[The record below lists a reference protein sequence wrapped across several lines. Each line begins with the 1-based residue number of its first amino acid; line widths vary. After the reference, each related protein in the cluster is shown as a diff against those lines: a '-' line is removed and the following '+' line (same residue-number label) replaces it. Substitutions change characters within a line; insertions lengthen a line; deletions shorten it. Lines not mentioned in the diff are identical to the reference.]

1 MKTFVLSPSVNKGAN
16 LQALYLSSRNWLSY
30 IEFFE
35 DEIKFFKKL
44 LMKYFILEINDDSIN
59 RINIIN
65 AEIKRLERE
74 KNQVLNDIFC
84 YQSNLKATL
93 EDMMQLSEQY
103 LTVQHNDIQEKV
115 KALHPVLDQIKQR
128 LYTITE
134 LEIRERNRLSE

>member
-1 MKTFVLSPSVNKGAN
+1 MKAAVISSSVRNGVT
-16 LQALYLSSRNWLSY
+16 LQTLYLSSRNWLSY

-44 LMKYFILEINDDSIN
+44 LMKYFLSDANDDNVNKIHLIN
-59 RINIIN
+59 T
-65 AEIKRLERE
+65 EIKRLERQ

-103 LTVQHNDIQEKV
+103 LTVQHNKIQEEV
-115 KALHPVLDQIKQR
+115 KGLQPVLDQIKQE
-128 LYTITE
+128 LYIITE
-134 LEIRERNRLSE
+134 QQLKDRKSE

>member
-1 MKTFVLSPSVNKGAN
+1 MKAAIISSSVRNGVT
-16 LQALYLSSRNWLSY
+16 LQTLYLSSRNWLSY

-44 LMKYFILEINDDSIN
+44 LMKYFLSDANDDNVNKIHLIN
-59 RINIIN
+59 T
-65 AEIKRLERE
+65 EIKRLERQ

-103 LTVQHNDIQEKV
+103 LTVQHNKIQEEV
-115 KALHPVLDQIKQR
+115 KGLQPVLDQIKQE
-128 LYTITE
+128 LYIITE
-134 LEIRERNRLSE
+134 QQLKDRKSE

>member
-1 MKTFVLSPSVNKGAN
+1 MKAAIISSSVRNGVT
-16 LQALYLSSRNWLSY
+16 LQTLYLSSRNWLSY

-44 LMKYFILEINDDSIN
+44 LMKYFLSDANDDNVNKIHLIN
-59 RINIIN
+59 T
-65 AEIKRLERE
+65 EIKRLERQ

-103 LTVQHNDIQEKV
+103 LTVQHNKIQEEV
-115 KALHPVLDQIKQR
+115 KGLQPVLDQIKQD
-128 LYTITE
+128 LYIITE
-134 LEIRERNRLSE
+134 QQLKDRKSE